1 MKSLKRK
8 TDARTTHAVT
18 HAPTTTYASATD
30 ATAAATDGATDASNV
45 HDDEPRPLAPARWD
59 WTAVRRVL
67 VIRLRSI
74 GDTVLA
80 TPSLHALRRF
90 LPRARIDVLLEDW
103 VAPLLEGNA
112 EVDRV
117 VTVERKS
124 NASRLRVA
132 RALRAA
138 RYDVVYNL
146 HGGSTAALLTRA
158 TGARHR
164 VGYADY
170 AYASLHN
177 HAAPPSS
184 ELWGREKTHSVE
196 QQLALLGWTGVPVT
210 DRPPTR
216 LNVTSASAAH
226 VAERLGEAGIEE
238 SVAFVLIHPAAAF
251 DTKTWAAEK
260 FARVVEH
267 LAARG
272 LASVAVAA
280 PNEESVVAEVR
291 AQTRAPLVSFTDLS
305 LPEVTALAARAA
317 LFVGNDSGIAH
328 IAAAV
333 GVPQV
338 VVFGSSNV
346 AHWRP
351 WSRVPSEVVREE
363 MPCAP
368 CPGYTCAEFD
378 APECIRRVSVE
389 RVTAAIERVLAASLK
404 SGVSSLMKTSLF

>member
-1 MKSLKRK
+1 MRSLRKR
-8 TDARTTHAVT
+8 TEA
-18 HAPTTTYASATD
+18 HAPLRAHALTTATVEGV
-30 ATAAATDGATDASNV
+30 GAV
-45 HDDEPRPLAPARWD
+45 EPRPLAPARWD
-59 WTAVRRVL
+59 WVTVRRVL
-67 VIRLRSI
+67 VVRLRSI

-80 TPSLHALRRF
+80 TPSLYALRRF
-90 LPRARIDVLLEDW
+90 LPGARVDVLLEDW
-103 VAPLLEGNA
+103 VAPLLEGSR

-117 VTVERKS
+117 VTVRRRSKS
-124 NASRLRVA
+124 SRLQVA
-132 RALRAA
+132 RRLRAEN
-138 RYDVVYNL
+138 YDVVYNP

-170 AYASLHN
+170 SYASLHN

-216 LNVTSASAAH
+216 LAVMPEAA
-226 VAERLGEAGIEE
+226 A
-238 SVAFVLIHPAAAF
+238 SVARRLRAAGVDDSNAFALIHPAAAF

-267 LAARG
+267 LSARG
-272 LASVAVAA
+272 MGAVAVAA
-280 PNEESVVAEVR
+280 RGEEKIIEDVR
-291 AQTRAPLVSFTDLS
+291 AHSSAPLTGFTDLV
-305 LPEVTALAARAA
+305 LPELTALAARAS
-317 LFVGNDSGIAH
+317 LFVGNDSGVAH

-333 GVPQV
+333 GTPQV

-351 WSRVPSEVVREE
+351 WSQAAAEVVREE

-368 CPGYTCAEFD
+368 SPAYTCSAFD
-378 APECIRRVSVE
+378 APECIRRATVDRVTDAVE
-389 RVTAAIERVLAASLK
+389 RVLS
-404 SGVSSLMKTSLF
+404 KTVTSDE